1 MISPMAFRIRNFVD
15 DDAQALVDVYN
26 QARPIEVAPLSEERF
41 WSWFGDP
48 ALDPGRDILVAAD
61 EQGPL
66 GMIAAFPWP
75 NHLEDGYVFFV
86 GPSVLPEFRQQGV
99 GEALIQALAKDVGER
114 YPGKRLQTRL
124 APSNQAAHTF
134 LTTRLGFT
142 VDRRFWRMVNHAPGK
157 VVAGEPPAGY
167 DFAYLAPGADHG
179 EVIEAYR
186 AILDEPLTTRHVL
199 TEDELRNWAALE
211 AYTERSFLV
220 ARHGGEV
227 VGLCFQAFPGGLAH
241 AQIQFL
247 GIKPGERGRGVAT
260 YLLKRAVA
268 DAHAAGRTAVRLE
281 VSGDDEVA
289 QELYKKLGFEV
300 EDGDVFYHREIVPLA
315 AT

>member
-1 MISPMAFRIRNFVD
+1 MAFHIRNFVE
-15 DDAQALVDVYN
+15 DDAPALVDVYN
-26 QARPIEVAPLSEERF
+26 QARPIEVAPLNEERF

-48 ALDPGRDILVAAD
+48 ALDPRRDILVASD
-61 EQGPL
+61 DQGPL

-99 GEALIQALAKDVGER
+99 GEALLQALMNEVAAR

-124 APSNQAAHTF
+124 APSNEASHRF
-134 LTTRLGFT
+134 LTSRLGFT
-142 VDRRFWRMVNHAPGK
+142 VDRRFWRMANHAPGK
-157 VVAGEPPAGY
+157 VAPGEAPAGY
-167 DFAYLAPGADHG
+167 EVAYLAPGADHG

-186 AILDEPLTTRHVL
+186 AILDEPLATRHML

-211 AYTERSFLV
+211 AYTEKSFLV
-220 ARHGGEV
+220 ARRDGRV
-227 VGLCFQAFPGGLAH
+227 VGLCFQAFPGGLGH
-241 AQIQFL
+241 AEIQFL
-247 GIKPGERGRGVAT
+247 GVLPTERGRGLAT
-260 YLLKRAVA
+260 HLLKRAIA
-268 DAHAAGRTAVRLE
+268 DAHAAGRSAVRLE

-289 QELYKKLGFEV
+289 QQLYRKVGFEV
-300 EDGDVFYHREIVPLA
+300 EGGDVFYHRAVTPVA